1 MLDKVSVSLK
11 LYLLLFITASSLVGL
26 GLYNIVDVKKM
37 DENTH
42 SLYADRVLPIQQLS
56 DIRFAYSVEIIPMA
70 QKVNN
75 HLLTFKKA
83 KEELFQAQE
92 TINTNWQAYKLTYLT
107 PQESLLVKQTDAL
120 KKQVDEACAALQIIL
135 DREDIIALDRF
146 ARQQFIADP
155 DPFFT
160 KLSRLMSLQVQVGK
174 ELMASNNEI
183 YRATVKKIFF
193 LIVCTLVLSLSISLF
208 IVKNIKGLFTNILNS
223 NKLIKESEEQYRS
236 LFEQASDAIFIMN
249 AKGDFTQLNDSMC
262 KIVGYNR
269 DKLLTMNVRD
279 LLNDELLQLNPLVYN
294 QRAIGETV
302 IGERKFVH
310 RNGRVVDIEIN
321 GKKFTEERMVV
332 MFRDITE
339 RKEMEAELRDA
350 EIKFRTLAD
359 KSMVGIYMVQNGK
372 FVYVNP
378 RFAEVFGYEPHEL
391 IGAHSVEVI
400 IHPDFQAIAAEN
412 VRARLEDGK
421 ESVHY
426 EAMGRKKDGSANWI
440 EFYGSRAV
448 LDGVPTII
456 GSMIDITERKSAEE
470 ELRSS
475 EQKYKLLFE
484 RNPVPLCMVAK
495 DDLSIIAVNQTAADL
510 YGYTKDEMLNAS
522 AAIVRLKEDIEQQ
535 REYFSL
541 GVNGPTDRGVVR
553 HVKKDGTII
562 FVNVIV
568 NDILFEGRIVRLVL
582 SNDITEKLK
591 AEEMLKTTEA
601 NLETILN
608 NTDTAYALLN
618 SDLDILAYNNKALI
632 FAENEFNFDPKG
644 KERIFDMMPENRRVQ
659 FLDYTNKVFE
669 GSTISYEVSYP
680 QPGNKDIWYYVRM
693 FPISDKDDKI
703 LGLVLAITDVT
714 ERKEAEHSLQS
725 AYEQIK
731 TNIIFIREIIWKQSH
746 ILRSPLANLK
756 GLMTILRADPSDE
769 EVLSYIEIEFNRMD
783 TVLMEMAESSSG
795 EGMSL

>member
-1 MLDKVSVSLK
+1 
-11 LYLLLFITASSLVGL
+11 
-26 GLYNIVDVKKM
+26 
-37 DENTH
+37 
-42 SLYADRVLPIQQLS
+42 
-56 DIRFAYSVEIIPMA
+56 
-70 QKVNN
+70 
-75 HLLTFKKA
+75 
-83 KEELFQAQE
+83 
-92 TINTNWQAYKLTYLT
+92 
-107 PQESLLVKQTDAL
+107 
-120 KKQVDEACAALQIIL
+120 
-135 DREDIIALDRF
+135 
-146 ARQQFIADP
+146 
-155 DPFFT
+155 
-160 KLSRLMSLQVQVGK
+160 
-174 ELMASNNEI
+174 
-183 YRATVKKIFF
+183 
-193 LIVCTLVLSLSISLF
+193 
-208 IVKNIKGLFTNILNS
+208 
-223 NKLIKESEEQYRS
+223 
-236 LFEQASDAIFIMN
+236 
-249 AKGDFTQLNDSMC
+249 
-262 KIVGYNR
+262 
-269 DKLLTMNVRD
+269 
-279 LLNDELLQLNPLVYN
+279 
-294 QRAIGETV
+294 
-302 IGERKFVH
+302 
-310 RNGRVVDIEIN
+310 
-321 GKKFTEERMVV
+321 
-332 MFRDITE
+332 
-339 RKEMEAELRDA
+339 
-350 EIKFRTLAD
+350 
-359 KSMVGIYMVQNGK
+359 
-372 FVYVNP
+372 
-378 RFAEVFGYEPHEL
+378 
-391 IGAHSVEVI
+391 
-400 IHPDFQAIAAEN
+400 
-412 VRARLEDGK
+412 
-421 ESVHY
+421 
-426 EAMGRKKDGSANWI
+426 
-440 EFYGSRAV
+440 
-448 LDGVPTII
+448 
-456 GSMIDITERKSAEE
+456 
-470 ELRSS
+470 
-475 EQKYKLLFE
+475 
-484 RNPVPLCMVAK
+484 
-495 DDLSIIAVNQTAADL
+495 
-510 YGYTKDEMLNAS
+510 MLNAS

-582 SNDITEKLK
+582 SSDVTEKLK